1 MKLSKIQCLVSSIAL
16 LGVLASCGPRKTGSS
31 STGTPGTGVKPT
43 GPVTVTFWHTFGKT
57 TQDYLAN
64 VIEDFEELV
73 KENEGVEVNVEANYR
88 DNYDEVED
96 FIIKGFGTGSYPN
109 IAVAYPDNVANYLYQ
124 ANEGTVVD
132 LEDYFNDE
140 EIGFGKQ
147 AWLGDSQGGFAYGE
161 DDFVPA
167 FIEESRMYQQ
177 DGAYSI
183 PFMKSSEVMFYN
195 KDAFYRAM
203 SLYKP
208 AGVNVESEE
217 AMDAWLNGI
226 TWDELMAF
234 ASYIKDHKDD
244 ILTSCE
250 EPVYYDSDS
259 NLFITKLIQND
270 IPYSDIGDNGMGV
283 IGFESGENRTKAEA
297 QIQALVDAHNSGVF
311 TTKALEG
318 TYGSNAFVEQ
328 KTIFS
333 IGSSGGTGYNI
344 PTSDSFEVG
353 ICRVPPVDNDH
364 ALYVNQGP
372 TLTMFKTQGED
383 ADIRTHYAW
392 EFVKYITNPDVN
404 ARICVLGSEGY
415 VPVRVS
421 GYESAIY
428 QEFLTDSND
437 PYVQT
442 SLVLQNDI
450 QDKGDYIVTPVFVG
464 SSTLRDQVGTILS
477 AVITQNQTV
486 SQAFSAAINN
496 AKQQFH

>member
-1 MKLSKIQCLVSSIAL
+1 MKLSNSITCLVSSIAL
-16 LGVLASCGPRKTGSS
+16 LGVLAGCGPKGTN
-31 STGTPGTGVKPT
+31 STPT

-73 KENEGVEVNVEANYR
+73 YENEGVEVNVEANYR
-88 DNYDEVED
+88 GNYDEVEN
-96 FIIKGFGTGSYPN
+96 FIINGFGTGSYPN

-124 ANEGTVVD
+124 ANEGTVVN
-132 LEDYFNDE
+132 LEDYFDDE

-147 AWLGDSQGGFAYGE
+147 AWLGDSVGGFAYNE
-161 DDFVPA
+161 SDFIPA
-167 FIEESRMYQQ
+167 FIAESRMYQEE
-177 DGAYSI
+177 GAYSI

-195 KDAFYRAM
+195 KGAFYRAM
-203 SLYKP
+203 ALYQP
-208 AGVNVESEE
+208 DGVNVESKE
-217 AMDAWLNGI
+217 AMDAWLNSI
-226 TWDELMAF
+226 SWDELMDLGQFIVDNKA
-234 ASYIKDHKDD
+234 D

-270 IPYSDIGDNGMGV
+270 IPYSEIGDNGMGV

-297 QIQALVDAHNSGVF
+297 EIQSLADAYRGGIF

-318 TYGSNAFVEQ
+318 EYGSNAFVEQ

-344 PTSDSFEVG
+344 PTSDAFEVG
-353 ICRVPPVDNDH
+353 ICKVPGDSEKP
-364 ALYVNQGP
+364 AYVTQGP
-372 TLTMFKTQGED
+372 TLTLLKTQGAD
-383 ADIRTHYAW
+383 ADRRTHYAW

-415 VPVRVS
+415 VPVRTS
-421 GYESAIY
+421 AYESAVY
-428 QEFLTDSND
+428 QQFMNDTND

-442 SLVLQNDI
+442 SSILQNDI
-450 QDKGDYIVTPVFVG
+450 DGNYITTPVFVG
-464 SSTLRDQVGTILS
+464 SAALRDQVGTILS
-477 AVITQNQTV
+477 AVITQNQSVT
-486 SQAFSAAINN
+486 QAFDSAINN